1 MTGTGLERRTAPA
14 TALREWA
21 DAVRETELE
30 RARGRLESQ
39 GDLTPAQRRTLAA
52 FSEALVDGVLEDAE
66 GALATATRRGDAE
79 TAARI
84 CDLFG
89 VDR

>member
-1 MTGTGLERRTAPA
+1 MTVTGLERGTA

-21 DAVRETELE
+21 DAVRESELE

-52 FSEALVDGVLEDAE
+52 FSEALVDGVLDDAE
-66 GALATATRRGDAE
+66 SALTTATRRDDAE

-84 CDLFG
+84 CDLFD
-89 VDR
+89 VER